1 MGFNMSKQSTSMNYE
16 FECPGCKE
24 KLPLGTKNCK
34 WCGTYIASPPT
45 TPVEMTPDKKSFLN
59 RVFKKS

>member
-1 MGFNMSKQSTSMNYE
+1 MSNKVQSTANE

-34 WCGTYIASPPT
+34 WCGTYIPNPPT
-45 TPVEMTPDKKSFLN
+45 TPVAVTNEKKSFFN